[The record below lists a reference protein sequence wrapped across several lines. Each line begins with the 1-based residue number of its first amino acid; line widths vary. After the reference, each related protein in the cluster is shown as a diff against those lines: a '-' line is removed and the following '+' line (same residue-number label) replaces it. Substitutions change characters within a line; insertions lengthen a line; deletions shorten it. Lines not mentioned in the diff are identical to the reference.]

1 MIVLRILGLLFWLL
15 LVPAGMGML
24 FFSLFKKEHRD
35 LQTALIAG
43 YILMFALL
51 EVIGIP
57 VVLLA
62 VYRGLT
68 ILTMILSPVLVAFAS
83 AGIFLTFHRVSK
95 GMAVSLP
102 YPIGKRKPAPAKWKV
117 EQAVIWGIF
126 SCFWASSFIW
136 PSPEPHLMEMM
147 RITGRRR

>member
-1 MIVLRILGLLFWLL
+1 MIVLRILGLLFLLL
-15 LVPAGMGML
+15 LVPAGIGML
-24 FFSLFKKEHRD
+24 FFLFQKEHRD

-83 AGIFLTFHRVSK
+83 AGIFLTFHWVSK

-102 YPIGKRKPAPAKWKV
+102 YPIGKESLPRQNGKW
-117 EQAVIWGIF
+117 
-126 SCFWASSFIW
+126 S
-136 PSPEPHLMEMM
+136 
-147 RITGRRR
+147 RR

>member
-68 ILTMILSPVLVAFAS
+68 ILTMILSPV
-83 AGIFLTFHRVSK
+83 
-95 GMAVSLP
+95 
-102 YPIGKRKPAPAKWKV
+102 W
-117 EQAVIWGIF
+117 
-126 SCFWASSFIW
+126 W
-136 PSPEPHLMEMM
+136 PLHQREFF
-147 RITGRRR
+147 

>member
-1 MIVLRILGLLFWLL
+1 MIVLRILGLLFLLL

-24 FFSLFKKEHRD
+24 FFPLFKKEHRD

-83 AGIFLTFHRVSK
+83 
-95 GMAVSLP
+95 
-102 YPIGKRKPAPAKWKV
+102 
-117 EQAVIWGIF
+117 
-126 SCFWASSFIW
+126 SFIW
-136 PSPEPHLMEMM
+136 PSPEPHLMGMM